1 MQDIIR
7 YAVDADGI
15 ATLTID
21 YPGKTMNVIDGDF
34 MNSLSSCIDR
44 VVADA
49 NVKVD
54 SVFGPMFNP
63 APAPGKTLPKGMEVQ
78 MLDLDWVNR
87 HPTRPGVPNHI
98 GYVSGELFG
107 AGGMTAGTAE
117 AATTGAGVTTIV
129 AAEVPMQTCIRWSE
143 A

>member
-7 YAVDADGI
+7 YDVDADGI

-49 NVKVD
+49 KVK
-54 SVFGPMFNP
+54 G
-63 APAPGKTLPKGMEVQ
+63 AILTLS
-78 MLDLDWVNR
+78 LI
-87 HPTRPGVPNHI
+87 HI
-98 GYVSGELFG
+98 
-107 AGGMTAGTAE
+107 
-117 AATTGAGVTTIV
+117 
-129 AAEVPMQTCIRWSE
+129 
-143 A
+143 